1 MNEEKNITA
10 IILAGGKSSRM
21 KSEKGFV
28 LLDGKPFIQHIIKA
42 IQPIASE
49 LIIVSSNSDYD
60 VFGIKRV
67 EDIIPESGPIAGL
80 HSGLTHSTTEN
91 NLVVSCDV
99 PLITTSFLKKLLH
112 HDKEDHDII
121 QFEVEGKTMPLIAVY
136 KKRCAK
142 KCLEL
147 LTKGEKRL
155 RMLVH
160 ELHVKTIPVSEKEQY
175 LTTNINT
182 IEDLKAITNAI
193 DH

>member
-1 MNEEKNITA
+1 MNEEKNITG

-21 KSEKGFV
+21 KSEKGLV
-28 LLDGKPFIQHIIKA
+28 LLDDKPFIQHIIEA
-42 IQPIASE
+42 IRPLVSQ
-49 LIIVSSNSDYD
+49 LVIVSGNSDYD

-80 HSGLTHSTTEN
+80 HSGLTYSTTEN

-99 PLITTSFLKKLLH
+99 PLVTTSFLKQLLQNE
-112 HDKEDHDII
+112 KEDHDII

-136 KKRCAK
+136 KKRCTE

-147 LTKGEKRL
+147 LTKGERRL
-155 RMLVH
+155 RMLMH
-160 ELHVKTIPVSEKEQY
+160 ELQVKTIPVSEKEQY

-182 IEDLKAITNAI
+182 IEDLKAIRDAI